1 MNFLSNDSGEGKT
14 YIARILEAYWLQLGL
29 KVRRLNWSEDFDINS
44 SKYLLSNSIT
54 DIYNQTNEDIVIVEY
69 PNLESNNVPTKLLQE
84 ANINLLI
91 LSADRAWR
99 NTDQVLFERLKS
111 QIGKSNLATYLNHAE
126 SRVIENYT
134 GMLPPYTYIRKLTY
148 RISQLGLTAR
158 TSAINKK

>member
-1 MNFLSNDSGEGKT
+1 ML
-14 YIARILEAYWLQLGL
+14 YIPLH
-29 KVRRLNWSEDFDINS
+29 S

>member
-69 PNLESNNVPTKLLQE
+69 PNLESNNVPTKLLQKPT
-84 ANINLLI
+84 LI
-91 LSADRAWR
+91 C
-99 NTDQVLFERLKS
+99 LF
-111 QIGKSNLATYLNHAE
+111 
-126 SRVIENYT
+126 
-134 GMLPPYTYIRKLTY
+134 
-148 RISQLGLTAR
+148 
-158 TSAINKK
+158 